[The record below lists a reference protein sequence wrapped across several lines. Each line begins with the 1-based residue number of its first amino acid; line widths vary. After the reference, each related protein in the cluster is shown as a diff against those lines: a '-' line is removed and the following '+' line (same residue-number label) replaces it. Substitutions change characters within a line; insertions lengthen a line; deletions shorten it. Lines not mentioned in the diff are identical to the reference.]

1 MKLGSKTLTISLLIL
16 ALVLVNYLAM
26 QIPLRLDATAEHVYT
41 LSQGTKTLLSKIEEP
56 ITINLYFSK
65 NAAGLPVFYKNYEER
80 VIEML
85 RQYVRSS
92 RGRLTLKVIT
102 PESDTPDEEKATAA
116 GIQAERIQQGGETF
130 YFGLS
135 AIQADQQKTIPILNP
150 EREQFLEYDLSQ
162 LIYNVQKI
170 DKLKLGLITSL
181 PLKGETGNPMLGQ
194 QGSEGQYIY
203 QQWSASFDIVS
214 IEASATELPSSLDAL
229 AIIHPENL
237 TPKLQ
242 FQIDQFLLKGKPIF
256 IAVDPASQYF
266 KRLGGEQ
273 AIMNPSSQANI
284 SSDLPVLFSGWGLK
298 YDSSK
303 VLGDNVMATQVALQ
317 NGSISKYPVWLSA
330 SAENTN
336 KNALPTSQLNS
347 MIFIESGSISLG
359 NTSNLTFTP
368 LIQTSEKAGELDT
381 STLSFAQPED
391 IAKKIIPSGKKTIA
405 ALITGKFKSAFPAG
419 NPEDKKIVALK
430 ESKSTS
436 NLIIV
441 TDTDWL
447 FDNYS
452 VIKAN
457 FLGTIQIQPR
467 NDNLNFAS
475 NALDFISGSQDL
487 LTIRGKGN
495 SIRTFTVVKAMQAEA
510 ESKYR
515 EQLAALEGRIT
526 QIQSRL
532 AELQGKQTD
541 KSRLVSS
548 PEVTKAVED
557 FQKQE
562 TGLRSER
569 RNIRLALR
577 KGIDALGNYLLA
589 INLILSPAVLCGFG
603 FWFQQSRK
611 K

>member
-1 MKLGSKTLTISLLIL
+1 
-16 ALVLVNYLAM
+16 
-26 QIPLRLDATAEHVYT
+26 
-41 LSQGTKTLLSKIEEP
+41 
-56 ITINLYFSK
+56 
-65 NAAGLPVFYKNYEER
+65 
-80 VIEML
+80 
-85 RQYVRSS
+85 
-92 RGRLTLKVIT
+92 
-102 PESDTPDEEKATAA
+102 
-116 GIQAERIQQGGETF
+116 
-130 YFGLS
+130 
-135 AIQADQQKTIPILNP
+135 
-150 EREQFLEYDLSQ
+150 
-162 LIYNVQKI
+162 
-170 DKLKLGLITSL
+170 
-181 PLKGETGNPMLGQ
+181 
-194 QGSEGQYIY
+194 
-203 QQWSASFDIVS
+203 
-214 IEASATELPSSLDAL
+214 LDAL